1 LGAHGTLFG
10 RLGNVGTGPAPDFAI
25 NADGSGLKI
34 TADQQT
40 GAQAWPFYVE
50 CEASWTDSANNP
62 ESAVGYAQESIT
74 VTSVKWWDVG
84 YPIGVDMQQTQ
95 NPDGTTTTTTTPN
108 GQMTAPQ
115 DQTGSSPV
123 PLNVYAMPGQA
134 LTCSVTPATD
144 WDHWAMTGINWPTD
158 GAYAADTVSYCWSS
172 SPSGTFTWTDPV
184 TENTDT
190 GSTAT
195 AASATWA
202 PSGAGVYTLTCT
214 MDDGAPSVAY
224 GTRDDKPIAPSVKVI
239 VPNFSLA
246 VRRTGSGESFASL
259 ASVAA
264 GGQSPQEHDAD
275 VRVTAVDQNGAPLAG
290 VPIQPITVSGDQ
302 TATAPTTTGCA
313 TGADGTWT
321 GTFVSGTSSST
332 SVTLTMDA
340 LTATVNQEWDTV
352 ANNPDHWSDTNDW
365 DYGTA
370 YPITYTC
377 SFQDGGTAVPIA
389 SHAVLLTVD
398 SLDVWDWSDDADDW
412 IENPNADPNDP
423 TQPYGALASFGSTTA
438 VGNAYTASLSV
449 NYDDDHQ
456 VDNVVPLATDYTV
469 N

>member
-123 PLNVYAMPGQA
+123 PLNVYAMPNQA

-158 GAYAADTVSYCWSS
+158 GGYVADSVTSYAWSCSGGAITTSNGATV
-172 SPSGTFTWTDPV
+172 WT
-184 TENTDT
+184 
-190 GSTAT
+190 
-195 AASATWA
+195 A
-202 PSGAGVYTLTCT
+202 PSAAGTYTITCT
-214 MDDGAPSVAY
+214 MDDMPAAVVAPDS
-224 GTRDDKPIAPSVKVI
+224 GTRDDQAVARSVTVI
-239 VPNFSLA
+239 VPRYSLSI
-246 VRRTGSGESFASL
+246 RRSGAMI
-259 ASVAA
+259 
-264 GGQSPQEHDAD
+264 PD
-275 VRVTAVDQNGAPLAG
+275 P
-290 VPIQPITVSGDQ
+290 
-302 TATAPTTTGCA
+302 
-313 TGADGTWT
+313 
-321 GTFVSGTSSST
+321 
-332 SVTLTMDA
+332 
-340 LTATVNQEWDTV
+340 
-352 ANNPDHWSDTNDW
+352 NNP
-365 DYGTA
+365 
-370 YPITYTC
+370 
-377 SFQDGGTAVPIA
+377 
-389 SHAVLLTVD
+389 
-398 SLDVWDWSDDADDW
+398 
-412 IENPNADPNDP
+412 
-423 TQPYGALASFGSTTA
+423 GSTIPA
-438 VGNAYTASLSV
+438 PFDP
-449 NYDDDHQ
+449 YDI
-456 VDNVVPLATDYTV
+456 VDLATISWETRDEDVYV
-469 N
+469 AP

>member
-123 PLNVYAMPGQA
+123 PLNVYAMPNQA

-158 GAYAADTVSYCWSS
+158 SGYVADSVTSYAWSCSGGAITTSNGATV
-172 SPSGTFTWTDPV
+172 WT
-184 TENTDT
+184 
-190 GSTAT
+190 
-195 AASATWA
+195 A
-202 PSGAGVYTLTCT
+202 PSAAGTYTITCT
-214 MDDGAPSVAY
+214 MDDMPAAVVAPDR
-224 GTRDDKPIAPSVKVI
+224 GTRDDVALVRSVSVI
-239 VPNFSLA
+239 VPNYTLGVRLGGTNDAFSSTCNVA
-246 VRRTGSGESFASL
+246 
-259 ASVAA
+259 ASV
-264 GGQSPQEHDAD
+264 
-275 VRVTAVDQNGAPLAG
+275 
-290 VPIQPITVSGDQ
+290 GD
-302 TATAPTTTGCA
+302 
-313 TGADGTWT
+313 W
-321 GTFVSGTSSST
+321 ST
-332 SVTLTMDA
+332 SDI
-340 LTATVNQEWDTV
+340 Q
-352 ANNPDHWSDTNDW
+352 
-365 DYGTA
+365 
-370 YPITYTC
+370 I
-377 SFQDGGTAVPIA
+377 
-389 SHAVLLTVD
+389 
-398 SLDVWDWSDDADDW
+398 
-412 IENPNADPNDP
+412 
-423 TQPYGALASFGSTTA
+423 
-438 VGNAYTASLSV
+438 
-449 NYDDDHQ
+449 
-456 VDNVVPLATDYTV
+456 LATDGNGNPVAGAPAPVLNVDNGSVATGVFHAASAVCAAGSDAAGYIMGTYQASDISGSV
-469 N
+469 IISIAPGGSTASVSQHWNDVGAVPTCASETAFYGIPVDIDYKMAFNDSDERKERPDRNG